1 MGDAFQVIK
10 RTIKQ
15 TNRLKKQT
23 RKRKNSNTTTMKKQD
38 SRLMPQS
45 YSMKKVNILLRMELF
60 IVDNGLVASDMDT
73 ASRRGLT
80 GLSTRGNGGTT
91 KRTGGVF
98 STTWMGM
105 SSMESGRTTKPMAS
119 EPTTTSTGPSMRAS
133 G

>member
-1 MGDAFQVIK
+1 MGDAFQVTK

-23 RKRKNSNTTTMKKQD
+23 KKRRSSNTTTTKKQD
-38 SRLMPQS
+38 SRLMLQS
-45 YSMKKVNILLRMELF
+45 FCMKKVNILLRMELF

-98 STTWMGM
+98 STTWMEM
-105 SSMESGRTTKPMAS
+105 SSMESGRTTKPTAS

>member
-1 MGDAFQVIK
+1 MVGANRVAK
-10 RTIKQ
+10 RINKKI
-15 TNRLKKQT
+15 RRMKKQT
-23 RKRKNSNTTTMKKQD
+23 KKRKSSNTTTTKKQD
-38 SRLMPQS
+38 SRLMLQS
-45 YSMKKVNILLRMELF
+45 FCMKKVNILLRMELF

-98 STTWMGM
+98 STTWMEM
-105 SSMESGRTTKPMAS
+105 SSMESGRTTKPTAS

>member
-1 MGDAFQVIK
+1 MGDAFQVTK

-23 RKRKNSNTTTMKKQD
+23 KKRKSSNTTTMKKQD
-38 SRLMPQS
+38 SRLMLQS
-45 YSMKKVNILLRMELF
+45 FCMKKVNILLRMELF

-98 STTWMGM
+98 STTWMEM
-105 SSMESGRTTKPMAS
+105 SSMESGRTTKPTAS

>member
-1 MGDAFQVIK
+1 MGDAFQVTK

-23 RKRKNSNTTTMKKQD
+23 KKRKSSNTTTTKKQD
-38 SRLMPQS
+38 SRLMLQS
-45 YSMKKVNILLRMELF
+45 FCMKKVNILLRMELF

-98 STTWMGM
+98 STTWMEM
-105 SSMESGRTTKPMAS
+105 SSMESGRTTKPTAS
-119 EPTTTSTGPSMRAS
+119 EPTTTSTGPSMRAN

>member
-1 MGDAFQVIK
+1 
-10 RTIKQ
+10 
-15 TNRLKKQT
+15 
-23 RKRKNSNTTTMKKQD
+23 
-38 SRLMPQS
+38 
-45 YSMKKVNILLRMELF
+45 MKKVNILLRMELF

-98 STTWMGM
+98 STTWMEM
-105 SSMESGRTTKPMAS
+105 SSMESGRTTKQTAS

>member
-1 MGDAFQVIK
+1 MGDAFQVTK

-23 RKRKNSNTTTMKKQD
+23 KKRKSSNTTMTKKQD
-38 SRLMPQS
+38 SRLMLQS
-45 YSMKKVNILLRMELF
+45 FCMKKVNILLRMELF

-98 STTWMGM
+98 STTWMEM
-105 SSMESGRTTKPMAS
+105 SSMESGRTTKLTAS

>member
-1 MGDAFQVIK
+1 MGDAFQVTK

-23 RKRKNSNTTTMKKQD
+23 KKRKSSNTTTTKKQD
-38 SRLMPQS
+38 SRLMLQS
-45 YSMKKVNILLRMELF
+45 FCMKKVNILLRMELF

-98 STTWMGM
+98 STTWMEM
-105 SSMESGRTTKPMAS
+105 SSMESGRTTKPTAS